1 MLVSRRHSVLHMKVA
16 MLARR
21 TNRGSDVSRTPV
33 FVSLRTAMRARPWLS
48 AFNRTPVLCRCGLG
62 WESEWWPYTSSKVFY
77 RGGRYACAG
86 TRTSEA
92 CRSKNRPS
100 CKCPGRRT
108 ARAGRRPNRDVG
120 GAQVPGVGTHTSVP
134 CQGFL
139 QGCQVRVRWHTHLDG
154 LSEDFLQGCRVRAWQ
169 HAHLEGRQGIL
180 CRGVSCERDGTRTS
194 GACSGISAGAPGA
207 SVLAIVPRSPV
218 GRRLLLVD

>member
-33 FVSLRTAMRARPWLS
+33 FVSVRTAMRARPWLS

-62 WESEWWPYTSSKVFY
+62 WGSEWWPYTSSKVFY

-120 GAQVPGVGTHTSVP
+120 GAQVPGASVATRTP
-134 CQGFL
+134 RGPVSGFCRGD
-139 QGCQVRVRWHTHLDG
+139 GC
-154 LSEDFLQGCRVRAWQ
+154 EY
-169 HAHLEGRQGIL
+169 AHLGGLQEQELTLPQR
-180 CRGVSCERDGTRTS
+180 
-194 GACSGISAGAPGA
+194 
-207 SVLAIVPRSPV
+207 PR
-218 GRRLLLVD
+218 